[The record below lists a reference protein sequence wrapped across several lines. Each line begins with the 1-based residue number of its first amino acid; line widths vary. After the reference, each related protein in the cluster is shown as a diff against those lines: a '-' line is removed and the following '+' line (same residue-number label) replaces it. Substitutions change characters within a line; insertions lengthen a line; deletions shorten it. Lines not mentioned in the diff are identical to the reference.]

1 MLFRLAMRNIARNI
15 RRTALTASTVL
26 IGTALFVV
34 AVAWNNGIFG
44 GMLSDLAA
52 VGGDL
57 KIVDEEWAEKEI
69 LQPTYANIPDVK
81 ALTEALAKLPR
92 VEQVE
97 PLIAVGVVI
106 TASDEIGDH
115 FARVVGANPSY
126 FERRFDGPEKIL
138 QGRWLT
144 GGPDE
149 VVLGRKIAGD
159 IGAEVG
165 DRVLLLGQTQ
175 YGSMSPFAAT
185 VVGVVG
191 SDAATDQST
200 YVRLEDAQWML
211 DLQGGAIEV
220 LAWTDGADQNAL
232 AAIEARA
239 RALPEMEGN
248 VVSSWFTREP
258 MKSFL
263 PLTRAING
271 FLGFLVV
278 FITSLAIFNT
288 MTMSVMERTS
298 EIGVMRSM
306 GLSRIEALR
315 LLVTEALTIGLAG
328 GAVGVLIGSG
338 FARWLEVHGV
348 TLSENLTA
356 RMGTA
361 FPVKSTF
368 YAELTPGIAAAG
380 LALGLVIAAVGAFLP
395 ALRASSIQPVSA
407 MQAKR

>member
-1 MLFRLAMRNIARNI
+1 MLFRLAMRNIARNV

-34 AVAWNNGIFG
+34 AVAWNTGIFG
-44 GMLSDLAA
+44 GMLSELAA
-52 VGGDL
+52 VDGDL
-57 KIVDEEWAEKEI
+57 QIVAKEWAEKEV
-69 LQPTYANIPDVK
+69 LQPTYANIPDV
-81 ALTEALAKLPR
+81 ASLTDAVAKVR
-92 VEQVE
+92 GISQVE
-97 PLIAVGVVI
+97 PRIAVGVVV
-106 TASDEIGDH
+106 TANEEIGDH

-126 FERRFDGPEKIL
+126 FERRFHGADKIIDGK
-138 QGRWLT
+138 WLT
-144 GGPDE
+144 GGPEE
-149 VVLGRKIAGD
+149 VVLGRKIATD
-159 IGAEVG
+159 IGAKVG

-211 DLQGGAIEV
+211 DLAGGSLQV
-220 LAWTDGADQNAL
+220 LAWADGADQDTLRAV
-232 AAIEARA
+232 EASVA
-239 RALPEMEGN
+239 ALPEMKGN

-263 PLTRAING
+263 PLTQAING

-306 GLSRIEALR
+306 GLSRMEALR
-315 LLVTEALTIGLAG
+315 LLVTEALTIGLVG
-328 GAVGVLIGSG
+328 GAVGVLVGSG
-338 FARWLEVHGV
+338 FAHWLQIHGV
-348 TLSENLTA
+348 TLSEKLTE

-361 FPVKSTF
+361 FPVKNTF
-368 YAELTPGIAAAG
+368 YAELTPGIAVAG
-380 LALGLVIAAVGAFLP
+380 LVLGLVIAAVGAFLP

>member
-1 MLFRLAMRNIARNI
+1 MLFHLAMRNIARNV

-34 AVAWNNGIFG
+34 AVAWNNGIFH
-44 GMLSDLAA
+44 GMLAELAA
-52 VGGDL
+52 VDGDL
-57 KIVDEEWAEKEI
+57 QIVAQEWAAKEI
-69 LQPTYANIPDVK
+69 LQPTYANIPDAK
-81 ALTEALAKLPR
+81 ALTDAVAKVPGID
-92 VEQVE
+92 QVE
-97 PLIAVGVVI
+97 PRIAVGVIV
-106 TASDEIGDH
+106 TANDEIGDH
-115 FARVVGANPSY
+115 FARVVGASPGY
-126 FERRFDGPEKIL
+126 FERRFRGPDKII
-138 QGRWLT
+138 QGQWLT

-149 VVLGRKIAGD
+149 VVLGRKIATD
-159 IGAEVG
+159 IGAKVG

-175 YGSMSPFAAT
+175 YGSMSPFAAN

-211 DLQGGAIEV
+211 DLEGGAIQV
-220 LAWTDGADQNAL
+220 LAWADGADQATL
-232 AAIEARA
+232 RAMEARVG
-239 RALPEMEGN
+239 ALPEMKGN
-248 VVSSWFTREP
+248 VVTSWFTREP

-263 PLTRAING
+263 PLTQAING

-306 GLSRIEALR
+306 GLTRIEALR
-315 LLVTEALTIGLAG
+315 LLVTEALAIGLAG
-328 GAVGVLIGSG
+328 GAVGVLVGSG
-338 FARWLEVHGV
+338 FARWLQVHGV
-348 TLSENLTA
+348 TMSEELTA

-361 FPVKSTF
+361 FPMKNTF
-368 YAELTPGIAAAG
+368 YAELTPGIAIAG
-380 LALGLVIAAVGAFLP
+380 LVLGLVIAAVGAFFP

-407 MQAKR
+407 MQSKR